1 MRQLQQSLIV
11 KQDDIT
17 RLNQD
22 GARLVADLS
31 HAHKALYDQQSSH
44 RQLEQKIE
52 ALRTVE
58 QHGKTSAR
66 ASDPWVS
73 TRQAAFRSRSGSGLH
88 RSSRR
93 AYASRISFAN

>member
-11 KQDDIT
+11 KQDDI

-73 TRQAAFRSRSGSGLH
+73 TPQAAFRSRSGSGLH